1 MNNLSKRLKLLTS
14 FINKTDKV
22 ADVGCDHGYL
32 AIYLKQNNLCENII
46 CSDINKN
53 ALSSSINNIK
63 KANLDIKTYLS
74 DGLKN
79 LDLTNINTLVI
90 AGMGANTIIN
100 ILDVNKLKN
109 INKII
114 IQSNNDWNLI
124 RRYLNN
130 IGYYLEEEINIKD
143 KNKWYT
149 CMKYIK
155 SNKKIDEEII
165 EYGYLNNKEY
175 IEYLIKH
182 YKDILTKIPSYN
194 EEYNKYKNMIDYLS
208 KK

>member
-1 MNNLSKRLKLLTS
+1 VNNLSKRLKVLTS
-14 FINKTDKV
+14 FINKNDKV

-32 AIYLKQNNLCENII
+32 AIYLKENKICEDII

-79 LDLTNINTLVI
+79 IDLTNINTLVI
-90 AGMGANTIIN
+90 AGMGANTIIK
-100 ILDVNKLKN
+100 ILDVNKLNN

-114 IQSNNDWNLI
+114 IQSNNDWNLL

-143 KNKWYT
+143 RNKWYT

-155 SNKKIDEEII
+155 SNKKINDEIV

-175 IEYLIKH
+175 IDYLIDH
-182 YKDILTKIPSYN
+182 YTNILKRIPLN
-194 EEYNKYKNMIDYLS
+194 NDEYYKYKTIIEYLS